1 MKSFPHLTISL
12 TSLEVKDGSGI
23 SNRTTILSFLFNF
36 HVQKSRHFTF
46 TSLKQFIT
54 SFVFV
59 NGTICIHESLCRSFH
74 WEPFTHRLTF
84 EWLNL
89 LFLVFV
95 FAFVFVFVFVFEY
108 FFGICN
114 CICDALFTHQLSFER
129 LDLLAAGPELGL
141 PPEANSCL
149 KQCVCCRELILN
161 HTYSIDLN
169 ANFRMLAYIFG
180 LDIGNLAIM
189 RFSFGNPQ
197 MCFHFFCFCLRFR
210 LCFVF
215 VFVLKSLLGRAG
227 EVWEGS
233 LDRSGWSHSCEMM

>member
-95 FAFVFVFVFVFEY
+95 FAFVFVFVFVFVFEY

-161 HTYSIDLN
+161 HTYSINLN

-180 LDIGNLAIM
+180 WDIEHLAIM
-189 RFSFGNPQ
+189 RFIWKSPHVFSF
-197 MCFHFFCFCLRFR
+197 FFLFFI
-210 LCFVF
+210 
-215 VFVLKSLLGRAG
+215 
-227 EVWEGS
+227 
-233 LDRSGWSHSCEMM
+233 